1 MKHTNFCLTF
11 NSTKFSKLHLRFVK
25 NSKVLVTFTCAH
37 ASSNWPLWP
46 LQICLRLSN
55 INNNLII
62 LNLFYRRIHFW
73 LFWEIPNNTYK
84 KWIFL
89 WIYPLAYFMPL
100 MPFLPPENRK
110 PGVNGFA
117 RIFSNSVCTVRYN
130 DQKESRLLL
139 YILREDNPEVG
150 KIQK

>member
-1 MKHTNFCLTF
+1 
-11 NSTKFSKLHLRFVK
+11 
-25 NSKVLVTFTCAH
+25 
-37 ASSNWPLWP
+37 
-46 LQICLRLSN
+46 
-55 INNNLII
+55 
-62 LNLFYRRIHFW
+62 
-73 LFWEIPNNTYK
+73 
-84 KWIFL
+84 
-89 WIYPLAYFMPL
+89 MPL
-100 MPFLPPENRK
+100 VSFLPPENRK